1 MEATISF
8 DLVSPEQLV
17 FNDKAG
23 MIIVPGKEGDIG
35 VLPGH
40 SKFLSSLRSGRL
52 MVYGEGKQ
60 LLKSFFVTGGFV
72 EINPEKC
79 IVLAEE
85 VLEMSNLDKTTI
97 EKQIQE
103 LENEES
109 DESKKL
115 YLIAKSQIEALES
128 KHYENEEK
136 LYCSVYRT
144 PIFRFLLRFLIFLLL
159 LSRFVY

>member
-79 IVLAEE
+79 IVLVEE
-85 VLEMSNLDKTTI
+85 VFEMNSLNKSEI
-97 EKQIQE
+97 EKQVQE
-103 LENEES
+103 LENETS
-109 DESKKL
+109 DELKQQ
-115 YLIAKSQIEALES
+115 YLIAKSKMEALNS
-128 KHYENEEK
+128 SYYEK
-136 LYCSVYRT
+136 
-144 PIFRFLLRFLIFLLL
+144 I
-159 LSRFVY
+159 

>member
-1 MEATISF
+1 MESTISF

-40 SKFLSSLRSGRL
+40 SKLLSSLRPGRI
-52 MVYGEGKQ
+52 MVYGEEKH
-60 LLKSFFVTGGFV
+60 LLQSFFVSGGFV

-85 VLEMSNLDKTTI
+85 VEEMNALDKGAI
-97 EKQIQE
+97 EQQVRE
-103 LENEES
+103 LENETS
-109 DESKKL
+109 DEAKPQ
-115 YLIAKSQIEALES
+115 YLIAKSKIEALNS
-128 KHYENEEK
+128 SHYEK
-136 LYCSVYRT
+136 
-144 PIFRFLLRFLIFLLL
+144 I
-159 LSRFVY
+159 

>member
-40 SKFLSSLRSGRL
+40 SKFLSSLRSGRV
-52 MVYGEGKQ
+52 MVYGEDKQ
-60 LLKSFFVTGGFV
+60 LLKSFFLSGGFV

-85 VLEMSNLDKTTI
+85 VLEMNSLDKTTI
-97 EKQIQE
+97 EKKIQE
-103 LENEES
+103 LENEKS

-115 YLIAKSQIEALES
+115 YLIAKSKIEALES
-128 KHYENEEK
+128 KYYEK
-136 LYCSVYRT
+136 
-144 PIFRFLLRFLIFLLL
+144 I
-159 LSRFVY
+159 

>member
-1 MEATISF
+1 MESTISF

-40 SKFLSSLRSGRL
+40 SKLLSSLRAGRV
-52 MVYGEGKQ
+52 MVYGEDKH
-60 LLKSFFVTGGFV
+60 LLQSFFVSGGFV

-85 VLEMSNLDKTTI
+85 VEEMSTLVKGTI
-97 EKQIQE
+97 EQQVRE
-103 LENEES
+103 LENETS
-109 DESKKL
+109 DESKL
-115 YLIAKSQIEALES
+115 QYLIAKSQIEALTS
-128 KHYENEEK
+128 SHYEK
-136 LYCSVYRT
+136 
-144 PIFRFLLRFLIFLLL
+144 I
-159 LSRFVY
+159 

>member
-17 FNDKAG
+17 FNDKVG

-40 SKFLSSLRSGRL
+40 SKFLSSLRSGRV
-52 MVYGEGKQ
+52 MVYGEDKQ
-60 LLKSFFVTGGFV
+60 LLKSFFLSGGFV

-79 IVLAEE
+79 IVLADE

-115 YLIAKSQIEALES
+115 YLIAKSKIEALES
-128 KHYENEEK
+128 KHYEK
-136 LYCSVYRT
+136 
-144 PIFRFLLRFLIFLLL
+144 I
-159 LSRFVY
+159 